1 MIFSL
6 KFLWQEIINDH
17 PHCPQIIL
25 HLKIV
30 SELIFSVALIS
41 VSLGADAG
49 ERFKMTTSSRKER
62 YFDYNFSFFLCIKEK
77 STAYP
82 TEIVFQTVTKIWNI
96 QYELEL

>member
-1 MIFSL
+1 MMALVLSLVLSTRKRYCL

-30 SELIFSVALIS
+30 SELIFSVAVIS

-49 ERFKMTTSSRKER
+49 ERFKMTTS
-62 YFDYNFSFFLCIKEK
+62 FLEEGTI
-77 STAYP
+77 
-82 TEIVFQTVTKIWNI
+82 F
-96 QYELEL
+96 